1 MSLTLERSRISAPPQ
16 RNLTLWLL
24 FAGWL
29 AQATI
34 RFWLARHQVGPV
46 ANPDEAGYLVAARRL
61 AGGPG
66 ADLSRNTF
74 YQGGYPLLLT
84 PIFWLTSDPATAY
97 RLVMLVNALVGAL
110 AFPLAHLGLRR
121 LGAEN
126 PLLAWV
132 AALLPAV
139 VIFGRFALADAILP
153 VVVLGW
159 LLAMDHF
166 LRTRTRGSAV
176 IAGLTACFA
185 YTVHARGSV
194 ILAVHVLTLILLVRK
209 ATRPVLIGLAIT
221 ATGYLA
227 AARFNAFLLA
237 DLYPSG
243 ARDLG
248 GNLLSRLSTV
258 DGQAWALSGAAGQIW
273 YMIVASWGLAGVGLA
288 AVVAAAARRNPIAW
302 VLCAATFGI
311 AYGSMAA
318 LPDENR
324 VGNFAYGRYLT
335 CVALVYTLIGLKAL
349 TNRRAVLAAVLI
361 LAGTGEIVELYAG
374 ARLHSA
380 VFIPFDFPEII
391 MMTQDDTGLRLGLA
405 SGVALA
411 MLAALTIRPMI
422 ILPLI
427 NLVVLVVI
435 TTPFAAGSSPYR
447 PDLPH
452 TGVIT
457 DRQVPWQVRA
467 ALFVPI
473 SWTKIG
479 WYRAGDPVPPGV
491 CTVIVPWPAGTPLDT
506 TWPGHPTAWTP
517 ATIGDGAAAWK
528 CPAPN

>member
-1 MSLTLERSRISAPPQ
+1 MSLTLERSRTSVAPK
-16 RNLTLWLL
+16 RNLILGLL
-24 FAGWL
+24 FVGWL
-29 AQATI
+29 AQVLI

-66 ADLSRNTF
+66 ADLSGHTF

-84 PIFWLTSDPATAY
+84 PIFWLTSDPTTAY

-121 LGAEN
+121 LGVAN
-126 PLLAWV
+126 PMLAWV

-153 VVVLGW
+153 VIVLAW
-159 LLAMDHF
+159 LLALDQF
-166 LRTRTRGSAV
+166 LRTRTRGSAA
-176 IAGLTACFA
+176 IASLTACFA

-209 ATRPVLIGLAIT
+209 APRPALIGLAIT
-221 ATGYLA
+221 AIGYLA

-248 GNLLSRLSTV
+248 GNLLSRLSTL
-258 DGQAWALSGAAGQIW
+258 DGQAWALSGAAGQLW
-273 YMIVASWGLAGVGLA
+273 YMIAASWGLAGVGLA
-288 AVVAAAARRNPIAW
+288 AVIAAAARRNPMAW

-324 VGNFAYGRYLT
+324 IGNFAYGRYLT
-335 CVALVYTLIGLKAL
+335 CLALVYTLIGLKAL
-349 TNRRAVLAAVLI
+349 TNRRALLAAVLT
-361 LAGTGEIVELYAG
+361 LVGTAEVVSLYAG
-374 ARLHSA
+374 TRLTSA
-380 VFIPFDFPEII
+380 VFIAFDFPEII
-391 MMTQDDTGLRLGLA
+391 AMTQNDTGLSLGLA
-405 SGVALA
+405 SAVALV
-411 MLAALTIRPMI
+411 MLAALSIRPLI
-422 ILPLI
+422 ALALI
-427 NLVVLVVI
+427 NLVILVVI
-435 TTPFAAGSSPYR
+435 TTPFAPGSSPNR

-452 TGVIT
+452 AGVVT
-457 DRQVPWQVRA
+457 DRKVPWQVRA
-467 ALFVPI
+467 ALFAPV

-479 WYRAGDPVPPGV
+479 WYRREDPVPPGV

-506 TWPGHPTAWTP
+506 TWPGHPATWTP
-517 ATIGDGAAAWK
+517 APIGDGAAAWK
-528 CPAPN
+528 CE